1 MQNYIYFFNIKYLT
15 YFFFTVTQIHFCI
28 LIVVE
33 LVYLSIKIKPIKKLN
48 KMETTNITKKPSLAK
63 STLPYGIIYGAIL
76 LLEFVASYSLGLNS
90 AENKGVGILMGIFN
104 YLILPLLFI
113 FLACNNYKNK
123 INGGYI
129 TFGESL
135 KAGVATSVISGLIS
149 SIGSSLIYL
158 LIPDAKEQILEQT
171 RVSLAVQPN
180 MTAES
185 LKMAVEMTEVF
196 MRPYIL
202 IPFSIL
208 ISAIIGLIFSLIIG
222 AIVKKENPYGD
233 FSPSQELNNV
243 GSEQ

>member
-1 MQNYIYFFNIKYLT
+1 
-15 YFFFTVTQIHFCI
+15 
-28 LIVVE
+28 
-33 LVYLSIKIKPIKKLN
+33 
-48 KMETTNITKKPSLAK
+48 
-63 STLPYGIIYGAIL
+63 
-76 LLEFVASYSLGLNS
+76 
-90 AENKGVGILMGIFN
+90 
-104 YLILPLLFI
+104 
-113 FLACNNYKNK
+113 
-123 INGGYI
+123 
-129 TFGESL
+129 
-135 KAGVATSVISGLIS
+135 
-149 SIGSSLIYL
+149 
-158 LIPDAKEQILEQT
+158 
-171 RVSLAVQPN
+171 